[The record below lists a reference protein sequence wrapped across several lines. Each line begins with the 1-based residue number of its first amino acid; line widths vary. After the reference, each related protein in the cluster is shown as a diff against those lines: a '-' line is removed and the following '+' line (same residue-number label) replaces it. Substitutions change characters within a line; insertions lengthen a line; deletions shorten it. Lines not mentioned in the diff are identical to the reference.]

1 MDRVWP
7 PQRLT
12 SFLPITLKALVF
24 TPQVLQHSYSTLHA
38 SSEGFISG
46 TNVLLTRSCTHA
58 RSWPTL
64 CNPSDYSLPGSSIH
78 GIFPASGLHF
88 PPSGDLPDP
97 GTEPTSPALAGG
109 FFTTSTSWEALSRV
123 PLPLK
128 PLGEDPSLSLPAS
141 SLSLPRCSSAY
152 GTIPSRSASIFLRP
166 SSPRV
171 SCIQIS
177 LFFKKMFIYL
187 FGHTRS
193 W

>member
-58 RSWPTL
+58 QSWPTL

-78 GIFPASGLHF
+78 GIFPANGLHF
-88 PPSGDLPDP
+88 PPPGDLPDP

-109 FFTTSTSWEALSRV
+109 FFPTEQPGSPNMNVENTMLIE
-123 PLPLK
+123 
-128 PLGEDPSLSLPAS
+128 
-141 SLSLPRCSSAY
+141 
-152 GTIPSRSASIFLRP
+152 RS
-166 SSPRV
+166 
-171 SCIQIS
+171 Q
-177 LFFKKMFIYL
+177 
-187 FGHTRS
+187 T
-193 W
+193 